1 MKTTLRLELPALTS
15 LHADSRVAFA
25 LLDRQHAVQ
34 RTGELPLAELAAAL
48 PASRVEGI
56 LHPADCVVATV
67 TVPPVPAH
75 KLQAAVEGAVEPMLL
90 GDIETLAVAH
100 GARAS
105 DGTVAVAWAARDP
118 VARALRL
125 LADCGLPADALI
137 PAPLA
142 LPPTDMGWTVLVRG
156 EYVVVRT
163 GLQDGQAW
171 LIDPLA
177 TTETD
182 PAVAA
187 LLPALEQSAPAVV
200 NWIDPP
206 PAAWPDIQGTEK
218 RSLPAMA
225 RWQGPAPAWSLALP
239 ALQPNRKGR
248 TPWRRPAAWA
258 AAAAAVWILGLNVH
272 AWQLGREEAALRQRM
287 AAQVKAA
294 FPDIPVVL
302 DPVRQ
307 AEQRR
312 DALRAAGGE
321 FGSSDFLPLALAAA
335 QLLPAASNNVT
346 ALRYTPGELRLRL
359 VDADIGMVQKAEAA
373 QATAKPQPSQGLR
386 RLATR
391 RGSTP
396 PAPPPANTVRREIDP
411 AILQR
416 ATSLGLHVDHD
427 EGEWIIRST
436 AAAEPDNAARP
447 PSQSGVRIR
456 QNSSPR

>member
-1 MKTTLRLELPALTS
+1 
-15 LHADSRVAFA
+15 
-25 LLDRQHAVQ
+25 
-34 RTGELPLAELAAAL
+34 
-48 PASRVEGI
+48 
-56 LHPADCVVATV
+56 
-67 TVPPVPAH
+67 
-75 KLQAAVEGAVEPMLL
+75 
-90 GDIETLAVAH
+90 
-100 GARAS
+100 
-105 DGTVAVAWAARDP
+105 
-118 VARALRL
+118 
-125 LADCGLPADALI
+125 
-137 PAPLA
+137 
-142 LPPTDMGWTVLVRG
+142 
-156 EYVVVRT
+156 YVVVRT
-163 GLQDGQAW
+163 GRQDGQAW

-346 ALRYTPGELRLRL
+346 ALRYTPGEL
-359 VDADIGMVQKAEAA
+359 
-373 QATAKPQPSQGLR
+373 
-386 RLATR
+386 
-391 RGSTP
+391 
-396 PAPPPANTVRREIDP
+396 
-411 AILQR
+411 
-416 ATSLGLHVDHD
+416 
-427 EGEWIIRST
+427 
-436 AAAEPDNAARP
+436 
-447 PSQSGVRIR
+447 
-456 QNSSPR
+456 